1 MAHIE
6 VIDGRDVLGVL
17 AERGGE
23 ALLLLGTEACGACRR
38 ARQVLSMLTEA
49 QLGGPELFVVDVDA
63 LHAMGLVRDWEIDHL
78 PGLIL
83 TRDGEAWARVV
94 ARLQPDALAAAVRAA
109 RAGPPDPDL

>member
-1 MAHIE
+1 MVMRVTVPA
-6 VIDGRDVLGVL
+6 VRLTALVL
-17 AERGGE
+17 APL
-23 ALLLLGTEACGACRR
+23 A
-38 ARQVLSMLTEA
+38 S
-49 QLGGPELFVVDVDA
+49 VVDVDA